1 MASEI
6 YIERK
11 SRERGAENN
20 KNTLKG
26 GNPET
31 TGGGAECSQRQNHA
45 AAISPGTEETRRS
58 FSTKSKYFEGNK
70 PTIKDDDLLRVGSC
84 APSISSLVEN
94 VERRLPGKE
103 QTNFHRRDTRIQRQN
118 VPAALFYFFK
128 KRGERTGCVSV
139 TPHASARPSGRIG
152 GDCSHNDTHRVAA
165 ITTIMI
171 ADRRWLY
178 QVCALGHRR
187 LRI

>member
-1 MASEI
+1 LASEI

-70 PTIKDDDLLRVGSC
+70 STIKHDDLLRVGSC

-103 QTNFHRRDTRIQRQN
+103 QTSIVVTLGFNGKTCLQLCFIFIFLKKGGKNRLHPRI
-118 VPAALFYFFK
+118 
-128 KRGERTGCVSV
+128 RTPLRS
-139 TPHASARPSGRIG
+139 
-152 GDCSHNDTHRVAA
+152 
-165 ITTIMI
+165 
-171 ADRRWLY
+171 DRR
-178 QVCALGHRR
+178 R
-187 LRI
+187 LFTQ